1 MRRSA
6 KVQRG
11 NEVSGVPVQREESLG
26 TSPMPIVVPEPTS
39 DERTMA
45 LMAHLLQ
52 AFSGFIGPLVIFLVR
67 PQSRFVKFHAL
78 QCLLWQAFY
87 TLLVIAVVGALG
99 IGIFTSVLN
108 GTAQAGSQGPPP
120 TFVYFIP
127 VIWLMMI
134 AGWLVNLTLG
144 IVYGI
149 KANAGEWAAYP
160 LIGNWLRRKYA
171 IPVQPESWGM
181 VSLG

>member
-1 MRRSA
+1 M
-6 KVQRG
+6 
-11 NEVSGVPVQREESLG
+11 QREESLG
-26 TSPMPIVVPEPTS
+26 SNPMPIVLPEPTS

-78 QCLLWQAFY
+78 QCLIWQAFY

-108 GTAQAGSQGPPP
+108 GTALAGSQGPPP
-120 TFVYFIP
+120 TFLYFLP
-127 VIWLMMI
+127 LVGLMMMG
-134 AGWLVNLTLG
+134 GWAMNLILG
-144 IVYGI
+144 IVYGV
-149 KANAGEWAAYP
+149 KAHRGEWAAYP

-171 IPVQPESWGM
+171 IPVQAEGSV